1 MVEDFLATGVPY
13 RLAMLQFAEEILP
26 PETTRDSAFV
36 EAAIVSGRLLLQFL
50 GLGIKRKGGLRLVES
65 REYHR
70 EDGRTNEVKIT
81 DLGGR
86 FVDVASLDT
95 ASKEVLAQFHNGAS
109 KASAHF
115 TWDSG
120 HRLDLDNLKESIPII
135 RALVSTHLPHR
146 ANDT

>member
-1 MVEDFLATGVPY
+1 
-13 RLAMLQFAEEILP
+13 
-26 PETTRDSAFV
+26 
-36 EAAIVSGRLLLQFL
+36 
-50 GLGIKRKGGLRLVES
+50 
-65 REYHR
+65 
-70 EDGRTNEVKIT
+70 VKIT

-86 FVDVASLDT
+86 FVDVTSLDA

-115 TWDSG
+115 TSDSG
-120 HRLDLDNLKESIPII
+120 HPLDLDNLKESIPII